1 MKNFLGTGPSR
12 DGTVP
17 VPGGTAS
24 QKRDG
29 GGTVPEP
36 SWDSPGTGRSRD
48 RPGRDVRNTTG
59 NHLGAERGDIFTL
72 DGGYHVTF
80 DGPGNHLG
88 AGRGYHLTL
97 EGGTISLS
105 IGGTISLGQLGY
117 LGAGISDSTQK
128 KHTSKVVLCIIVKI
142 SHKP

>member
-36 SWDSPGTGRSRD
+36 SWDSPGTGRSWD
-48 RPGRDVRNTTG
+48 RPGRDVRNT
-59 NHLGAERGDIFTL
+59 N
-72 DGGYHVTF
+72 
-80 DGPGNHLG
+80 P
-88 AGRGYHLTL
+88 
-97 EGGTISLS
+97 SLKNR
-105 IGGTISLGQLGY
+105 IGE
-117 LGAGISDSTQK
+117 ADPK
-128 KHTSKVVLCIIVKI
+128 EM
-142 SHKP
+142 